1 MVFSILRRAPR
12 LLAPVARIYGRRL
25 DQCGA
30 TAKGVFWRGEEWQE
44 LRFERLACIFES
56 SDAAKGG
63 ISINDLGCGYG
74 AFFDF
79 LGDQPVMSGSN
90 YYGYD
95 IVQEMIAACRDRITD
110 PRAKFIRKM
119 WATKTADYSFACG
132 TYNMNGN
139 ANEGEWRVY
148 VEDSLKQLWGKTNK
162 AMAFNMLRRDSD
174 DQYPGLYYID
184 PEDMRQFLIS
194 NFSENVEVFDE
205 TPLPD
210 VTFFVRK
217 S

>member
-1 MVFSILRRAPR
+1 VVFSILRRAPR
-12 LLAPVARIYGRRL
+12 LLAPVVRMYGRRL

-44 LRFERLACIFES
+44 LRFERLACIFEP

-63 ISINDLGCGYG
+63 ITINDLGCGYG
-74 AFFDF
+74 AFFDY
-79 LGDQPVMSGSN
+79 LVSQPVMSGSN

-139 ANEGEWRVY
+139 ANEDEWRGY

-174 DQYPGLYYID
+174 DQYTGLYYID
-184 PEDMRQFLIS
+184 TEDMRQFLIS

>member
-44 LRFERLACIFES
+44 LRFERLACIFEP
-56 SDAAKGG
+56 SDASKGG
-63 ISINDLGCGYG
+63 ITINDFGCGYG

-79 LGDQPVMSGSN
+79 LADQPVMSDSN

-132 TYNMNGN
+132 TYNMHGN
-139 ANEGEWRVY
+139 ANEDDWRGY

-162 AMAFNMLRRDSD
+162 AMAFNMLRRNSD

-184 PEDMRQFLIS
+184 PEDMRQFLIK
-194 NFSENVEVFDE
+194 NFSDNVEVFDE

-217 S
+217 G

>member
-30 TAKGVFWRGEEWQE
+30 TAQGVFWRGEEWQE
-44 LRFERLACIFES
+44 LRFERLACIFEP

-63 ISINDLGCGYG
+63 ITINDFGCGYG

-79 LGDQPVMSGSN
+79 LATQPVMSDSKF
-90 YYGYD
+90 YGYD

-119 WATKTADYSFACG
+119 WVTKTADYSFACG
-132 TYNMNGN
+132 TYNMHGS
-139 ANEGEWRVY
+139 ANEDDWQGY
-148 VEDSLKQLWGKTNK
+148 VEDSLKQLWSKTSK

-184 PEDMRQFLIS
+184 PEDMRQFLIN
-194 NFSENVEVFDE
+194 NFSENVEVYDE

-217 S
+217 R

>member
-1 MVFSILRRAPR
+1 MVFDILRRAPR
-12 LLAPVARIYGRRL
+12 LLAPVVRIYGRRL

-30 TAKGVFWRGEEWQE
+30 TAQGVFWRGEEWQE
-44 LRFERLACIFES
+44 LRFERLACVFDPN
-56 SDAAKGG
+56 DAAKGG
-63 ISINDLGCGYG
+63 ITVNDFGCGYG

-79 LGDQPVMSGSN
+79 LSQQAVMNNSK

-110 PRAKFIRKM
+110 PRAKFFRKM
-119 WATKTADYSFACG
+119 WATKTADYSFASG

-139 ANEGEWRVY
+139 ANEDDWRSY
-148 VEDSLKQLWGKTNK
+148 VEASLKQLWGKTDK
-162 AMAFNMLRRDSD
+162 AMAFNMLRRDSE

-184 PEDMRQFLIS
+184 PEDMRRFLIKT
-194 NFSENVEVFDE
+194 FSKNVDVFDE
-205 TPLPD
+205 QPLPD
-210 VTFFVRK
+210 VTYFVRK